1 MGVRTVSGDS
11 GIGDPLA
18 LENQV
23 CFALTIAARNVVA
36 LYRPVLA
43 PLGLTHPQY
52 LVMLALWQSAPLS
65 VKELAGLL
73 ELDSATLSP
82 LLKRLEAAGLV
93 RRERDP
99 EDERRLVVTLT
110 PAGRELR
117 EQAREVPERMMRL
130 LDMDADELRRLN
142 AVLGRLSTAAADA
155 DLSADGS

>member
-1 MGVRTVSGDS
+1 MRTVSGDS